1 MSNSSA
7 SLRSRSF
14 DPLIFLWILLAAVL
28 IFLIVNPLYQLI
40 QTSLQDADT
49 GAFTLR
55 NYVAAY
61 SRPRYLTAMW
71 NSIRLG
77 FSVTVLCLLFAV
89 PMAWAV
95 SRTDMPGKGLVRILV
110 LGAFITPP
118 YLGAIGWILLA
129 GPNSGWINRIWM
141 ALTGAEHPIPIC
153 ADASCR
159 TRADLDRLQ
168 GKYGFVDI
176 RLDKAGGLSE
186 ALALAGE
193 ARRRGFRIVVGGMIG
208 TSLGIAAPEFF
219 IGLLLVLV
227 VALNWG
233 WLPAT
238 GYIPFTEDPV
248 EYFARLTLPS
258 ITLGLGVAAELARQV
273 RGAMID
279 VLSRDYIQ
287 TARAKGLSTFSIIV
301 KHGLKNAAIP
311 VVTVLGL
318 QIRRLLGGAVIV
330 EQIFAMNGVGSLAVR
345 AVFLRDLPVLLG
357 VALTT
362 AVVVLFVNL
371 LVDMSYSY
379 FDPKVRTA

>member
-1 MSNSSA
+1 MNT
-7 SLRSRSF
+7 
-14 DPLIFLWILLAAVL
+14 LLYLCRRIAAT
-28 IFLIVNPLYQLI
+28 IP
-40 QTSLQDADT
+40 
-49 GAFTLR
+49 
-55 NYVAAY
+55 
-61 SRPRYLTAMW
+61 
-71 NSIRLG
+71 
-77 FSVTVLCLLFAV
+77 
-89 PMAWAV
+89 
-95 SRTDMPGKGLVRILV
+95 ILV
-110 LGAFITPP
+110 LVGLITFLLIHLTPGDP
-118 YLGAIGWILLA
+118 AAVVAGENASLEAIEAARHRMGLDQPFLLQFWHWLTAVVVGDLGTSFTSGRPVTELIFDRLPITLSLTAGSTLIGVGLAVPLGVFAAIKRG
-129 GPNSGWINRIWM
+129 SY
-141 ALTGAEHPIPIC
+141 
-153 ADASCR
+153 
-159 TRADLDRLQ
+159 LDRITI
-168 GKYGFVDI
+168 F
-176 RLDKAGGLSE
+176 S
-186 ALALAGE
+186 
-193 ARRRGFRIVVGGMIG
+193 

-238 GYIPFTEDPV
+238 GYIPFNQDPL

-258 ITLGLGVAAELARQV
+258 LTLGLGVAAELARQV

-287 TARAKGLSTFSIIV
+287 TARAKGLSTLSIIV

-362 AVVVLFVNL
+362 AVVVLLVNL
-371 LVDMSYSY
+371 MVDMSYGY
-379 FDPKVRTA
+379 FDPKVRAA

>member
-1 MSNSSA
+1 MNT
-7 SLRSRSF
+7 
-14 DPLIFLWILLAAVL
+14 LLYLCRRIAAT
-28 IFLIVNPLYQLI
+28 IP
-40 QTSLQDADT
+40 
-49 GAFTLR
+49 
-55 NYVAAY
+55 
-61 SRPRYLTAMW
+61 
-71 NSIRLG
+71 
-77 FSVTVLCLLFAV
+77 
-89 PMAWAV
+89 
-95 SRTDMPGKGLVRILV
+95 ILV
-110 LGAFITPP
+110 LVGLITFLLIHLTPGDP
-118 YLGAIGWILLA
+118 AAVVAGENASLEAIEAARHRMGLDQPFLVQFWHWLTAVVVGDLGTSFTSGRPVTELIFDRLPITLSLTAGSTLIGVGLALPLGVFAAIKRG
-129 GPNSGWINRIWM
+129 SY
-141 ALTGAEHPIPIC
+141 
-153 ADASCR
+153 
-159 TRADLDRLQ
+159 LDRITI
-168 GKYGFVDI
+168 F
-176 RLDKAGGLSE
+176 S
-186 ALALAGE
+186 
-193 ARRRGFRIVVGGMIG
+193 

-238 GYIPFTEDPV
+238 GYIPFNQDPL

-258 ITLGLGVAAELARQV
+258 LTLGLGVAAELARQV

-287 TARAKGLSTFSIIV
+287 TARAKGLSTLSIIV

-362 AVVVLFVNL
+362 AVVVLLVNL
-371 LVDMSYSY
+371 MVDMSYGY
-379 FDPKVRTA
+379 FDPKVRAA